1 MRFFNSI
8 ASGLIL
14 AASLSASAEDP
25 INGQFGYYK
34 LNFLTGYADRKT
46 QELKARAIVLDH
58 IASTVVTIKSTPQAI
73 SYDLNSLGLTA
84 EQLSAIKK
92 ATPEFSIA
100 DQLTLCKI
108 DYSGFD
114 AAIYL
119 PQDGAQTCSLSDAE
133 KSEHMYAWKKSAA
146 GNKVRMSNVQ
156 NYQFENTL
164 FPYKYIAQLDDVNET
179 DTRFRVKY
187 TQGTL
192 AQKQGLAFELDV
204 ECKNCRDNDASN
216 DTHIVQQI
224 TRTGLGHENYA
235 YSPSDIG
242 LSGGEVYS
250 FSRDENSKLRLDVDR
265 FLTSSEGEGYVT
277 QSRGVSTEAGPSWEG
292 ASIGELDEHAIYE
305 YNFNSRYHLNG
316 ESLSYC
322 QIFEL
327 SENGNIRRYTTA
339 SGGRMVRNS
348 NESCGAITDPG
359 VTEST
364 VTKLLPDTAS
374 VYVETTSLQPS
385 ATSFLTAM
393 GTLSS
398 PSPLGQG
405 TKLTVVDA
413 QKEFKVFEEN
423 MQAGFGL

>member
-1 MRFFNSI
+1 MKFIKSI

-14 AASLSASAEDP
+14 AASFSVSAEDP

-34 LNFLTGYADRKT
+34 LNYLTGYADRKT

-58 IASTVVTIKSTPQAI
+58 IASTVVAIRSTPQAI

-84 EQLSAIKK
+84 EQLSVIKK
-92 ATPEFSIA
+92 VTPEFSIA

-119 PQDGAQTCSLSDAE
+119 PEDGAQACSAIDAE

-164 FPYKYIAQLDDVNET
+164 FPYKYVAQLDDINTT

-204 ECKNCRDNDASN
+204 ECKNCKDSDASN

-250 FSRDENSKLRLDVDR
+250 FSRNENNKLRLEVDR
-265 FLTSSEGEGYVT
+265 FLTSSEGAGYVT
-277 QSRGVSTEAGPSWEG
+277 QSRGISTEAGPSWEG
-292 ASIGELDEHAIYE
+292 AFIGELDEHDIYE
-305 YNFNSRYHLNG
+305 HNFNSRYHLNG

-322 QIFEL
+322 QILEL
-327 SENGNIRRYTTA
+327 SENGSIRRYIKA
-339 SGGRMVRNS
+339 DGSRLGRNS
-348 NESCGAITDPG
+348 NDSCGAITDPG
-359 VTEST
+359 FNET
-364 VTKLLPDTAS
+364 VITRLLPDTAS
-374 VYVETTSLQPS
+374 VYVDTSTIQPS
-385 ATSFLTAM
+385 ATNFLTTMNKINGSAV
-393 GTLSS
+393 
-398 PSPLGQG
+398 LGQG
-405 TKLTVVDA
+405 EKLTVA
-413 QKEFKVFEEN
+413 EAEKEFGVFEIKI
-423 MQAGFGL
+423 QAGFGL